1 MPKIFSLDIQPSGVA
16 VVTFDRPPVNAVSE
30 AVYLALRDVC
40 NEVTASD
47 ARVMVL
53 TAVEGARAWC
63 GGADLNEF
71 MVLDGESRKARY
83 KLINECLPRLHELDR
98 PVIAAINGH
107 TIGVGMVIASFCDIR
122 IAAEDALFACPEID
136 RGVVAGGGSF
146 FSRLA
151 MPEGLVRE
159 MLYTGRRFTAEELRA
174 SGFFNRIVPRGE
186 VMPQAMALAKTIASK
201 SLPALRANKV
211 CALAAEEM
219 TMMDAYKLSQQYA
232 SRLTAMED
240 SKEGIRAFL
249 ERREPQYSN
258 A

>member
-30 AVYLALRDVC
+30 EVYLALRDVC
-40 NEVTASD
+40 DEVTASD

-53 TAVEGARAWC
+53 TAAEASRAWC

-83 KLINECLPRLHELDR
+83 ALINECLPRLHGLDR
-98 PVIAAINGH
+98 PVIAAMNGH
-107 TIGVGMVIASFCDIR
+107 AVGVGMVIASFCDIR
-122 IAAEDALFACPEID
+122 IVAEDAHFSCPEID
-136 RGVVAGGGSF
+136 RGVVAGGGGF
-146 FSRLA
+146 FSRLS

-174 SGFFNRIVPRGE
+174 SGFFNRIVPRNQ
-186 VMPQAMALAKTIASK
+186 VLAKSMELAETIASK
-201 SLPALRANKV
+201 SLPALRANKI

-219 TMMDAYKLSQQYA
+219 SMMEAYKFSQQYA
-232 SRLTAMED
+232 SKLTAMGD

-249 ERREPQYSN
+249 ERRDPNYSD